1 MSLVGV
7 RSFVRW
13 FTRSGVILST
23 LEIIFDEI
31 LIWRC
36 FIVVW
41 SFFTPIVFVIFATH
55 KKHLF
60 AISWHLPRTHK
71 HSLFFFLSHP
81 SYKSSED
88 KVSKWIIIANVFLS
102 FTLHFHFLL
111 FISIYFFPFPFIP
124 YTLLSMFFFSFF
136 TSSFI
141 FFFHLNNLIV

>member
-36 FIVVW
+36 FM
-41 SFFTPIVFVIFATH
+41 SFGRFSRQ
-55 KKHLF
+55 LF
-60 AISWHLPRTHK
+60 L
-71 HSLFFFLSHP
+71 LFLRHTKSIYSRYLGIYHAHTNTRFFSFSHQ

-124 YTLLSMFFFSFF
+124 YTLLSMFFFIFYFF
-136 TSSFI
+136 IYFI
-141 FFFHLNNLIV
+141 FFILII